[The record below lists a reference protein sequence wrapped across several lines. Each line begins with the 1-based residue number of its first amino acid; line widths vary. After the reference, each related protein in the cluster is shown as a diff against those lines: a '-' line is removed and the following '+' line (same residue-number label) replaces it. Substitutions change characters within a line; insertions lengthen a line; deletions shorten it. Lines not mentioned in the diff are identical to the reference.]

1 MTEML
6 KSSKLS
12 SFKIVVLYA
21 IVSAIYIYTSDYFLE
36 FFVQNVDTLS
46 KLQTYK
52 GLIFILITTVLLYIL
67 VKKILMLLQLIIK
80 KL

>member
-1 MTEML
+1 ML